1 MTFLLLFLLPLLLFI
16 YSQWERN
23 QLRVEKYSIS
33 TDKVKKAYRF
43 LFLTDLHDKSFGK
56 DNELLLK
63 KIEELKPR
71 WIFIGGDFP
80 ISYSGEETAER
91 DEVENSCRLL
101 YALAEKYPLYYA
113 FGNHEEK
120 LFSKKDFQG
129 KQEAFRK
136 ALEKVELLQ
145 NRSFPLEEDLELCGF
160 SLDLSYYR
168 PLLWKEKK
176 PLGEEEKKNWENAIG
191 DTGEK
196 CSQNVFRIA
205 LMHSP
210 FYQKEM
216 EAFPVDLVLSGHF
229 HGGAIGF
236 PGFALMTPQYK
247 FFVRNP
253 RGLRKVGEQ
262 WHFTGRGLGTH
273 SINVRLANFPEL
285 ACFDILPMGEA
296 KEES

>member
-1 MTFLLLFLLPLLLFI
+1 MIFLFLLGIPILLFI

-23 QLRVEKYSIS
+23 QLRVTKYSIS
-33 TDKVKKAYRF
+33 SEKVKKAHRF
-43 LFLTDLHDKSFGK
+43 VFITDLHEKEFGK
-56 DNELLLK
+56 DNQILLK
-63 KIEELKPR
+63 EIEALKPE
-71 WIFIGGDFP
+71 WIFIGGDLP
-80 ISYSGEETAER
+80 ISYSGEESTER
-91 DEVENSCRLL
+91 DQVEKSCHLL

-120 LFSKKDFQG
+120 HFSKKDWQG
-129 KQEAFRK
+129 KQEIFQE
-136 ALEKVELLQ
+136 ALKKVELLQ
-145 NRSFPLEEDLELCGF
+145 NRSVFLTKDLQLSGL

-176 PLGEEEKKNWENAIG
+176 PLGEEDRKNWEKAIG
-191 DTGEK
+191 LSGEN
-196 CSQNVFRIA
+196 SSENIFRIA

-210 FYQKEM
+210 FYQAEM
-216 EAFPVDLVLSGHF
+216 EALPVDLVLSGHF

-253 RGLRKVGEQ
+253 RGLRKVGNQ

-296 KEES
+296 

>member
-1 MTFLLLFLLPLLLFI
+1 MIFLFLLGIPILLFI

-23 QLRVEKYSIS
+23 QLRVTKYSIFS
-33 TDKVKKAYRF
+33 EKVKKAHRF
-43 LFLTDLHDKSFGK
+43 VFITDLHEKEFGK
-56 DNELLLK
+56 DNQILLK
-63 KIEELKPR
+63 KIEALKPE
-71 WIFIGGDFP
+71 WIFIGGDLP
-80 ISYSGEETAER
+80 ISYSGEESTER
-91 DEVENSCRLL
+91 DQVENSCHLL

-120 LFSKKDFQG
+120 HFSKKDWQG
-129 KQEAFRK
+129 KQEIFQE
-136 ALEKVELLQ
+136 ALKKVELLQ
-145 NRSFPLEEDLELCGF
+145 NRSVFLTKDMQLSGL

-176 PLGEEEKKNWENAIG
+176 PLGEEDRKNWEKAIG
-191 DTGEK
+191 LSGEN
-196 CSQNVFRIA
+196 SSENIFRIA

-216 EAFPVDLVLSGHF
+216 EELPVDLVLSGHF

-247 FFVRNP
+247 FFVKNP
-253 RGLRKVGEQ
+253 RGLRKVGNQ

-296 KEES
+296 

>member
-1 MTFLLLFLLPLLLFI
+1 MIFLFLLGIPILLFI

-23 QLRVEKYSIS
+23 QLRVTKYSIS
-33 TDKVKKAYRF
+33 SKKVKKAHRF
-43 LFLTDLHDKSFGK
+43 VFITDLHEKEFGK
-56 DNELLLK
+56 DNQILLK
-63 KIEELKPR
+63 KIEALKPE
-71 WIFIGGDFP
+71 WIFIGGDLP
-80 ISYSGEETAER
+80 ISYSGEESTER
-91 DEVENSCRLL
+91 DQVENSCHLL

-120 LFSKKDFQG
+120 HFSKKDWQG
-129 KQEAFRK
+129 KQEIFQE
-136 ALEKVELLQ
+136 ALKKVELLQ
-145 NRSFPLEEDLELCGF
+145 NRSVFLTKDMQLSGL

-176 PLGEEEKKNWENAIG
+176 PLGEEDRKNWEKAIG
-191 DTGEK
+191 LSGEN
-196 CSQNVFRIA
+196 SSENIFRIA

-216 EAFPVDLVLSGHF
+216 EELPVDLVLSGHF

-247 FFVRNP
+247 FFVKNP
-253 RGLRKVGEQ
+253 RGLRKVGNQ

-296 KEES
+296 

>member
-1 MTFLLLFLLPLLLFI
+1 MIFLFLLGIPILLFI

-23 QLRVEKYSIS
+23 QLRVTKYSIS
-33 TDKVKKAYRF
+33 SEKVKKAHRF
-43 LFLTDLHDKSFGK
+43 VFITDLHEKEFGK
-56 DNELLLK
+56 DNQILLK
-63 KIEELKPR
+63 KIEELKPE
-71 WIFIGGDFP
+71 WIFIGGDLP
-80 ISYSGEETAER
+80 ISYSGEESTER
-91 DEVENSCRLL
+91 DQVEKSCHLL

-120 LFSKKDFQG
+120 HFSKKDWQG
-129 KQEAFRK
+129 KHEIFQEALK
-136 ALEKVELLQ
+136 KVELLQ
-145 NRSFPLEEDLELCGF
+145 NRSVFLTKDLQLSGL

-176 PLGEEEKKNWENAIG
+176 PLGEEDRKNWEKAIG
-191 DTGEK
+191 LSGEN
-196 CSQNVFRIA
+196 SSENIFRIA

-216 EAFPVDLVLSGHF
+216 EELPVDLVLSGHF

-247 FFVRNP
+247 FFVKNP
-253 RGLRKVGEQ
+253 RGLRKVGNQ

-285 ACFDILPMGEA
+285 ACFDIFPMGEA
-296 KEES
+296 

>member
-1 MTFLLLFLLPLLLFI
+1 MIFLFLLGIPILLFI
-16 YSQWERN
+16 YSQWERS
-23 QLRVEKYSIS
+23 QLRVTKYSIS
-33 TDKVKKAYRF
+33 SEKVKKAHRF
-43 LFLTDLHDKSFGK
+43 VFITDLHEKEFGK
-56 DNELLLK
+56 DNQILLK
-63 KIEELKPR
+63 KIEALKPE
-71 WIFIGGDFP
+71 WIFIGGDLP
-80 ISYSGEETAER
+80 ISYSGEESTER
-91 DEVENSCRLL
+91 DQVENSCRLL

-120 LFSKKDFQG
+120 LFSKDEFQG
-129 KQEAFRK
+129 KQQAFRK
-136 ALEKVELLQ
+136 ALEKVELLE
-145 NRSFPLEEDLELCGF
+145 NRSVLLAQDLELSGL

-168 PLLWKEKK
+168 PLLWKKKK
-176 PLGEEEKKNWENAIG
+176 PLGEEDKKNWEKAIEVIRE
-191 DTGEK
+191 DQSK
-196 CSQNVFRIA
+196 NIFRIA

-210 FYQKEM
+210 FYQEEM
-216 EAFPVDLVLSGHF
+216 EALPVDLVLSGHF

-253 RGLRKVGEQ
+253 RGLRKVGGQ

-296 KEES
+296 

>member
-1 MTFLLLFLLPLLLFI
+1 MIFLFLLGIPILLFI

-23 QLRVEKYSIS
+23 QLRVTKYSIFS
-33 TDKVKKAYRF
+33 EKVKKAHRF
-43 LFLTDLHDKSFGK
+43 VFITDLHEKEFGK
-56 DNELLLK
+56 DNQILLK
-63 KIEELKPR
+63 KIEALKPE
-71 WIFIGGDFP
+71 WIFIGGDLP
-80 ISYSGEETAER
+80 ISYSGEESTER
-91 DEVENSCRLL
+91 DQVEKSCHLL

-120 LFSKKDFQG
+120 HFSKKDLQG
-129 KQEAFRK
+129 KQEIFQE
-136 ALEKVELLQ
+136 ALKKVELLQ
-145 NRSFPLEEDLELCGF
+145 NRSVFLTKDMQLSGL

-176 PLGEEEKKNWENAIG
+176 PLGEEDRKNWEKAIG
-191 DTGEK
+191 LSGEN
-196 CSQNVFRIA
+196 SSENIFRIA

-216 EAFPVDLVLSGHF
+216 EELPVDLVLSGHF

-247 FFVRNP
+247 FFVKNP
-253 RGLRKVGEQ
+253 RGLRKVGNQ

-296 KEES
+296 